1 MNRSIAVAIVIS
13 ALLRQFANAQTG
25 TIATRDSRRAD
36 QHRRRAEIGVV
47 ANVLAR

>member
-13 ALLRQFANAQTG
+13 ALLPQFAQTG

-36 QHRRRAEIGVV
+36 QHCRRAEIGVV